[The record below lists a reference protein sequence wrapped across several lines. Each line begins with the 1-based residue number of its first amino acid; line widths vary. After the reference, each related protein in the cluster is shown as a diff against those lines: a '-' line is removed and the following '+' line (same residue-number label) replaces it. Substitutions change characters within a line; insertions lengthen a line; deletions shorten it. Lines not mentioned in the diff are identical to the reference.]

1 VLGATSSRQSFE
13 ALPEEERLRAA
24 QYRVLAR
31 LLASAADESDLRLA
45 AGFAGDDSPLGTA
58 LGVLARVA
66 ARVTPA
72 EVEREYFDLFI
83 GIGRGELLPY
93 ASYYLIGFLN
103 EKPLARLRQDMAE
116 LGIARAEHVKE
127 PEDHIAAVCEMMAG
141 LIEGSFGTPAD
152 LETQRRFYERHLA
165 PWAERFFADLE
176 AARSAVF
183 YAPVGSVGRAFMEIE
198 HTASGLSE

>member
-1 VLGATSSRQSFE
+1 LEATTGRRVFD
-13 ALPEEERLRAA
+13 ALPEEEQLRAA

-45 AGFAGDDSPLGTA
+45 AGFAGDGSPLGTA
-58 LGVLARVA
+58 LGTLARVA

-93 ASYYLIGFLN
+93 ASYYLTGFLN

-127 PEDHIAAVCEMMAG
+127 PEDHIAAICEMMAG
-141 LIEGSFGTPAD
+141 LIEGSFGAPAA
-152 LETQRRFYERHLA
+152 LGTQRRFYERHLA

-198 HTASGLSE
+198 HTAFSLSE